1 MQLLAKEP
9 SLALENP
16 SEDMAPV
23 LDMRKLT
30 EARVGVEEQQQQE
43 AIQAEPKRMAL
54 GNVLQLAE
62 SEAKGDPGSPQHP
75 ESGPRSEKELC
86 AASFSEENKTDADF
100 HGEIQVAAK
109 VVLVLIVLLVVL
121 QAINRNQEPALQ
133 KVIPAQGV

>member
-9 SLALENP
+9 SLALENL

-30 EARVGVEEQQQQE
+30 EARVGVEEQQQE

-75 ESGPRSEKELC
+75 ESGPRSEKENSVRLPSPRRTRRTRTFM
-86 AASFSEENKTDADF
+86 AKSRSLPKWFSC
-100 HGEIQVAAK
+100 
-109 VVLVLIVLLVVL
+109 
-121 QAINRNQEPALQ
+121 
-133 KVIPAQGV
+133 

>member
-75 ESGPRSEKELC
+75 ESGPRSEKE
-86 AASFSEENKTDADF
+86 NKTDADF